1 VHPKFDT
8 GAALWPPLSPDIH
21 KDMFKNDTR
30 RQCHSNYACMKPDA
44 IVTRQ
49 KRFAHRESQGQVKE
63 GQARVDEDGL
73 RLEQQEPEAADG
85 SEAEGEEAGVSK
97 SLAELG
103 FEFGLDVLFTA
114 GLV

>member
-1 VHPKFDT
+1 
-8 GAALWPPLSPDIH
+8 
-21 KDMFKNDTR
+21 
-30 RQCHSNYACMKPDA
+30 MKPDTV
-44 IVTRQ
+44 VTRQ
-49 KRFAHRESQGQVKE
+49 KGFAHGEGEGQVKE

-97 SLAELG
+97 CPAELG
-103 FEFGLDVLFTA
+103 FEFGLDVLLTA